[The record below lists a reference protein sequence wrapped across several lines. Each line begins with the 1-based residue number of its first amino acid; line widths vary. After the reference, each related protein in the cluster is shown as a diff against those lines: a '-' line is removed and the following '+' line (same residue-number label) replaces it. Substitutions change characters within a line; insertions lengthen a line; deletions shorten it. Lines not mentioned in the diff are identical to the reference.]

1 MKKKLTFFIFMLIV
15 FIAGCQPA
23 HETPNPL
30 VVNLTPPAGMQVVQG
45 KLLNQ
50 VARLEDALPRAGTEG
65 FVVPTDEQKNI
76 FSVIVAGLNENRPL
90 EALTSATQNGYDL
103 LWYSDANDGNAIS
116 YVLRETDPSLRGWGL
131 YIFRVA
137 SASNVILEAPHPLS
151 DEGTPALS
159 VDLYRA
165 LDARAVLIAGAHRDA
180 NAGGSADAA
189 HNPQTIFQAVHESE
203 VGQIFNANQTPIVL
217 QIHGFAASK
226 HPDYPHVIVSYEH
239 SGVIN
244 LADLLAGQMVENKI
258 VAALKSLGIKVGTCN
273 GGEWRDLCG
282 QTNVQSE
289 LMTRGIFIHIEL
301 DETIRDKSKKFIEAM
316 VAALTE

>member
-1 MKKKLTFFIFMLIV
+1 MKKKLTLFIFALIV
-15 FIAGCQPA
+15 FVAGCQPA
-23 HETPNPL
+23 HETSTPL
-30 VVNLTPPAGMQVVQG
+30 VVNLTPPAGMEVVQG

-50 VARLEDALPRAGTEG
+50 VTRLEDSLPRAGTEG
-65 FVVPTDEQKNI
+65 FTVPTDEQKNI
-76 FSVIVAGLNENRPL
+76 FSAIVAGINENRPL
-90 EALTSATQNGYDL
+90 EALTSAAQNSYDL

-116 YVLRETDPSLRGWGL
+116 YVLREADPSARGWGL

-151 DEGTPALS
+151 DDGTPALA

-165 LDARAVLIAGAHRDA
+165 LDARAVLMAGAHRDA
-180 NAGGSADAA
+180 NADGSADAA
-189 HNPQTIFQAVHESE
+189 HNPQTIFQEVHESE
-203 VGQIFNANQTPIVL
+203 VQAIFNADQIPIVL

-239 SGVIN
+239 SGVMN
-244 LADLLAGQMVENKI
+244 PADLLSGGQVENKI
-258 VAALKSLGIKVGTCN
+258 VSALEAMGIKVGTC
-273 GGEWRDLCG
+273 GGGQWRDLCG
-282 QTNVQSE
+282 QTNIQSE

-301 DETIRDKSKKFIEAM
+301 DESIRDKSRKFIEAM